1 MKTIGITGGI
11 GSGKSTVTDFLRE
24 KGYPVIDADAAAR
37 EIVKPGS
44 PVLME
49 LADEFGEVI
58 LMPDGSLN
66 RKELAAQA
74 FSCKKKKIALDRIT
88 HGAILSSIKNELQ
101 RIKAQGDASLI
112 FVDAALMVE
121 TGLYQFMDEI
131 WLIKADEKIRIN
143 RVMTRD
149 RVEQSHVLER
159 MKFQLS
165 DEKKSE
171 YASRV
176 IDNSKTKSELYQE
189 LERILELY
197 EAV

>member
-1 MKTIGITGGI
+1 M
-11 GSGKSTVTDFLRE
+11 
-24 KGYPVIDADAAAR
+24 
-37 EIVKPGS
+37 
-44 PVLME
+44 
-49 LADEFGEVI
+49 
-58 LMPDGSLN
+58 
-66 RKELAAQA
+66 Q
-74 FSCKKKKIALDRIT
+74 

>member
-11 GSGKSTVTDFLRE
+11 GSGKSTVTDFLRQ
-24 KGYPVIDADAAAR
+24 KGYPVIDADEAAR

-44 PVLME
+44 RVLME
-49 LADEFGEVI
+49 LADEFGEGI
-58 LMPDGSLN
+58 LLPDGSLN

-88 HGAILSSIKNELQ
+88 HGAILASIKGNIEQL
-101 RIKAQGDASLI
+101 KCQGNTTLV

-121 TGLYQFMDEI
+121 TGLHQFMDEI
-131 WLIKADEKIRIN
+131 WLITADEKIRIN

-149 RVEQSHVLER
+149 MVAKNHVMER

-165 DEKKSE
+165 DEEKSE

-176 IDNSKTKSELYQE
+176 IDNSKTKNELYRE
-189 LERILELY
+189 LERILEAY